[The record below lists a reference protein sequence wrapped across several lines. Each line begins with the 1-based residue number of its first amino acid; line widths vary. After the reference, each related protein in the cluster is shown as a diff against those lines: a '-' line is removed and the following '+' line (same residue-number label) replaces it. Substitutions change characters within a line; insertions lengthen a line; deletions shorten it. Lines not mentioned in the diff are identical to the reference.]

1 MVTQCA
7 FLWRKKHHFSLNW
20 PTKIGQFMSCNQ
32 FENDSFLKMCHNGQI
47 MNVGGLAQEIPR
59 KQKKVHSISSFHMMK
74 HFIFNLRLPSFL
86 LKTTT
91 TTTINL
97 YFCFLHLNIFCLFLC
112 GSYMKSVLIQGL
124 EYDGLFARE
133 KWWSTRQSSL
143 TFQMWTS
150 LWLIF

>member
-1 MVTQCA
+1 MVTRCA
-7 FLWRKKHHFSLNW
+7 FLWRKNPPFLFKLTPKNLTIHVL
-20 PTKIGQFMSCNQ
+20 QQ

-124 EYDGLFARE
+124 EYDGLFARG
-133 KWWSTRQSSL
+133 KW
-143 TFQMWTS
+143 
-150 LWLIF
+150 